1 MLWFAGLHA
10 KWFSADGKQLD
21 TYTIITTQPAA
32 AIADIH
38 DRMPVILSG
47 DGIEQWL
54 RTNRGDQAE
63 TLSLLRP
70 YNGKLEAY
78 TVSPLVNSP
87 RNNSPLC
94 IKPAAATDDDLLPG
108 LSR

>member
-1 MLWFAGLHA
+1 MAFAGLWERWTSPEGEAHDSCA
-10 KWFSADGKQLD
+10 IL
-21 TYTIITTQPAA
+21 TTSSSR
-32 AIADIH
+32 DLEWLH

-87 RNNSPLC
+87 RNNSPQC